1 MDELISAIQ
10 NPHALI
16 TLAVLS
22 LAIVLFITGWLA
34 PELTG
39 LLSLGLLI
47 STGDGRENWRLC
59 GVLAFR
65 PCSSAPSGWWP
76 VPCWLPRF
84 RALIWWPWRL
94 PMG

>member
-16 TLAVLS
+16 TLAVLG

-47 STGDGRENWRLC
+47 STG
-59 GVLAFR
+59 VLGPQEAL
-65 PCSSAPSGWWP
+65 SGFG
-76 VPCWLPRF
+76 LS
-84 RALIWWPWRL
+84 LIHI
-94 PMG
+94 